1 MTVQFE
7 AINPR
12 TQELNFNKVRLER
25 LEENTLNL
33 IPGAQVGPGGGG
45 GEGDAPLQR
54 GGDGGVETGN
64 HGPDIYTRQAT
75 PISMSYISLNFQVL
89 LPSLTCAVVS
99 LGDRSRLEA
108 LQGYQ
113 GDLSAG

>member
-12 TQELNFNKVRLER
+12 TQELNFNKVGFGRLGMIDI
-25 LEENTLNL
+25 LNL

-54 GGDGGVETGN
+54 GGDGGAEAGN
-64 HGPDIYTRQAT
+64 TCVKRPHIFKSQHSSPDRR
-75 PISMSYISLNFQVL
+75 
-89 LPSLTCAVVS
+89 
-99 LGDRSRLEA
+99 RSWA
-108 LQGYQ
+108 
-113 GDLSAG
+113 

>member
-33 IPGAQVGPGGGG
+33 IPGAQIGPGGGG
-45 GEGDAPLQR
+45 GEGDAPFQR
-54 GGDGGVETGN
+54 GGDGGAEAGLDQIFRPGCDDF
-64 HGPDIYTRQAT
+64 HDIHPKRM
-75 PISMSYISLNFQVL
+75 I
-89 LPSLTCAVVS
+89 PSKHLKF
-99 LGDRSRLEA
+99 L
-108 LQGYQ
+108 
-113 GDLSAG
+113 